1 MAKVEKDFIKLT
13 SDPLVLQDIVDL
25 VKDDQAGA
33 ISTFCG
39 TTRNTFEDK
48 TVVRLEYESYIPMAE
63 KEISTIITDVR
74 TKWQLMKVAVYHRLG
89 IVPVGE
95 NSVIIAVSSV
105 HRRESLKA
113 VEWLIDTL
121 KEKVP
126 IWKKEIYNDGSSWK
140 ENTKSKCC

>member
-1 MAKVEKDFIKLT
+1 MAKTEKDFIKLT
-13 SDPLVLQDIVDL
+13 SDPLVLQNIVDL

-39 TTRNTFEDK
+39 TTL
-48 TVVRLEYESYIPMAE
+48 VHLEYESYIPMAE
-63 KEISTIITDVR
+63 KEISSIITDVR
-74 TKWQLMKVAVYHRLG
+74 TKWQLMKIAVYHRLG

-95 NSVIIAVSSV
+95 TSVIIAVSSV
-105 HRRESLKA
+105 HRHESLKA
-113 VEWLIDTL
+113 AEWLIDTL

>member
-1 MAKVEKDFIKLT
+1 MAKTEKDFIKLT
-13 SDPLVLQDIVDL
+13 SDSLILQDIVDL

-33 ISTFCG
+33 ISTFC
-39 TTRNTFEDK
+39 DK

-63 KEISTIITDVR
+63 KEISSIIIDVR
-74 TKWQLMKVAVYHRLG
+74 NKWQLMKVAVYHRLG

-95 NSVIIAVSSV
+95 TSVIVAVSSV
-105 HRRESLKA
+105 HRNESLKA
-113 VEWLIDTL
+113 VEWLINTL

-140 ENTKSKCC
+140 ENTKNKCC

>member
-39 TTRNTFEDK
+39 TTHK

-63 KEISTIITDVR
+63 KEISSIITDVR

-95 NSVIIAVSSV
+95 TSVIIAVSSV
-105 HRRESLKA
+105 HRHESLKA
-113 VEWLIDTL
+113 AEWLIDTL